1 MQILDWLTTMNGD
14 VIGIV
19 KSDSG
24 NIYIGKGYGIDEE
37 LDAES
42 ILKYGAKFHLLN
54 QLQAQYEA
62 VVQQNKALQ
71 KEIRQLKGEI

>member
-42 ILKYGAKFHLLN
+42 ILKYGAKFHLLS

-71 KEIRQLKGEI
+71 QEIRQLKGV